1 MLNIQEI
8 KAAVAHDPLP
18 LLTQIYGDT
27 VRPAGNNQ
35 FRVGNKDGKKFDTLS
50 GELLGCDFTGDGHN
64 GDCFALWQKHYACTF
79 TEAANGIAT
88 LYGVNANASNGT
100 PFIAPPAHRVKKD
113 TALDTR
119 PPQWRE
125 IGPQCDAFWRAS
137 GTQLIED
144 TDTRERIATWRGWTP
159 FTLIPLARAGLIG
172 AADFDFWPASI
183 RPQLCAT
190 FRVLHPQ
197 LTKEEESGKEFW
209 SWQPVQLHARFACS
223 GAAWKDGRPLSWL
236 YVPTM
241 KSLRMEDG
249 GNAPLVIARDGRDPE
264 QPGYGTHCECVIFCA
279 GEWDALTVLLAAWWI
294 DDNGTLTL
302 PPGLAIVGIRGEGR
316 GGTDAYLRH
325 YGHWRPRSVIM
336 LADADK
342 TGLAWFESKDGEPCF
357 AEQLER
363 RGAKVIPRV
372 PHGAKDVNDLY
383 RTGTLGGHHITEML
397 TAAGFHRK
405 GRPSK

>member
-1 MLNIQEI
+1 MLNISEI
-8 KAAVAHDPLP
+8 KAAVARDPLP
-18 LLTQIYGDT
+18 LLTKIYGDT
-27 VRPAGNNQ
+27 VRSAGENQ
-35 FRVGNKDGKKFDTLS
+35 WRVGTKGGKKLDTLS
-50 GELLGCDFTGDGHN
+50 GELLACDFAGDGHN
-64 GDCFALWQKHYACTF
+64 GDCFALWQKHYPCTF
-79 TEAANGIAT
+79 AEAANGIAT
-88 LYGVNANASNGT
+88 LYGVSANASNGT

-119 PPQWRE
+119 PPQWPVL
-125 IGPQCDAFWRAS
+125 GPQCDAFWRAS

-144 TDTRERIATWRGWTP
+144 TDTRERIAAWRGWTP

-172 AADFDFWPASI
+172 AADFDLWPASI
-183 RPQLCAT
+183 RPQLCAN

-197 LTKEEESGKEFW
+197 LTREEETGKEFW

-223 GAAWKDGRPLSWL
+223 GAAWKDGRPLTWL

-241 KSLRMEDG
+241 KNIGMEEG

-302 PPGLAIVGIRGEGR
+302 PQGLAIVGIRGEGR

-342 TGLAWFESKDGEPCF
+342 TGLAWFESKDGQPCF

-363 RGAKVIPRV
+363 RGAKVLSRV
-372 PHGAKDVNDLY
+372 PDGAKDVNDLY
-383 RTGTLGGHHITEML
+383 RTGNLGGHHITEML

-405 GRPSK
+405 GGPSK